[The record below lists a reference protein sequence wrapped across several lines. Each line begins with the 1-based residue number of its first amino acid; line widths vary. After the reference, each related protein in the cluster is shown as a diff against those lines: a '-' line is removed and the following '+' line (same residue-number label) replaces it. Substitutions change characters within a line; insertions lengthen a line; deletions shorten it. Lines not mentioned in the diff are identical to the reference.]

1 MVQNFEKKLERA
13 KECLGITSDRAFAK
27 EIEMPVTT
35 FSSRKKEGKFPEK
48 ELFALKAKR
57 PDLNLDMDYILLG
70 HRREVFE
77 RMEQEALK
85 DMPAADEPM
94 FNIHRDLGNVTVEE
108 SLLLQHFRLLNK
120 AQRVKAFDAMKG
132 LILSQFLDEGR
143 FPELSAE
150 LARSI
155 VK

>member
-1 MVQNFEKKLERA
+1 MNSFTEKLLRLKNELKIQDDKDIAEI
-13 KECLGITSDRAFAK
+13 LGLGVKAFSARK
-27 EIEMPVTT
+27 
-35 FSSRKKEGKFPEK
+35 SRNSFPEK

-70 HRREVFE
+70 HRREVYE
-77 RMEQEALK
+77 AMEKEALK
-85 DMPAADEPM
+85 DMPKADEPM
-94 FNIHRDLGNVTVEE
+94 FNINRDLGNITKEE
-108 SLLLQHFRLLNK
+108 GLLLQHFRLLNNVQK
-120 AQRVKAFDAMKG
+120 VKAFDAMKG

-155 VK
+155 VE